1 MFCTRIRKKRFSVCV
16 SDKFVHVRI
25 WIKTKYKGIFPSKNN
40 FFRASRSSETP
51 SHILKNDQHGRLH
64 MYNFFQNVGSGPT
77 IKLAEKLHFFEVLGS
92 SQWVK
97 TEISCLLG

>member
-1 MFCTRIRKKRFSVCV
+1 MFCTRIRKKCFRVCV

-64 MYNFFQNVGSGPT
+64 MYNFFQNVP
-77 IKLAEKLHFFEVLGS
+77 IFFDF
-92 SQWVK
+92 
-97 TEISCLLG
+97 